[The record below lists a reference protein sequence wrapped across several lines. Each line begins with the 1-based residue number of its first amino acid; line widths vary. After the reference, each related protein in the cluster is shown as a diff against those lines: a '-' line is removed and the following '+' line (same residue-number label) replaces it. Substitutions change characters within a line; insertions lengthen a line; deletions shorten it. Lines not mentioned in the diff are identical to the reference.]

1 MVLCRAL
8 SHPLPH
14 RHLGAWPLRKSRAKK
29 SILVSFLSDSQG
41 LGHSA
46 SKASSSALH
55 FLKSLLLGGDAEE
68 NAEGGQRLGRSGPL
82 SRRLGKGGFGGA
94 IARGEAKTIPPGGEL
109 GRFFFWWGG
118 KGLGGTPSRSARPLP
133 LPFILQLTCTCP
145 STESRCPCWTGTT
158 IEGPSACV
166 RGKGKGPRQ
175 TIIGD
180 RSGRERT
187 RKRGQRT
194 LKREMLAVCS
204 LTPRRGTP

>member
-1 MVLCRAL
+1 MRNAIFFLFFCLALCRAL

-14 RHLGAWPLRKSRAKK
+14 RHLGAWLLRKSRVNKGYI
-29 SILVSFLSDSQG
+29 SSFFLSDSQG

-109 GRFFFWWGG
+109 GRFFFLVGW
-118 KGLGGTPSRSARPLP
+118 K
-133 LPFILQLTCTCP
+133 
-145 STESRCPCWTGTT
+145 
-158 IEGPSACV
+158 
-166 RGKGKGPRQ
+166 
-175 TIIGD
+175 
-180 RSGRERT
+180 RT
-187 RKRGQRT
+187 RWDAIPIRAPPA
-194 LKREMLAVCS
+194 LAFHS
-204 LTPRRGTP
+204 PTYLYLSKH

>member
-1 MVLCRAL
+1 MRNAIFFLFGFVSCPVPSSSPPPPWRLA
-8 SHPLPH
+8 
-14 RHLGAWPLRKSRAKK
+14 AEKSRAKK

-109 GRFFFWWGG
+109 GRFFFLVGW
-118 KGLGGTPSRSARPLP
+118 K
-133 LPFILQLTCTCP
+133 
-145 STESRCPCWTGTT
+145 
-158 IEGPSACV
+158 
-166 RGKGKGPRQ
+166 
-175 TIIGD
+175 
-180 RSGRERT
+180 RT
-187 RKRGQRT
+187 RWDAIPIRAPPA
-194 LKREMLAVCS
+194 LAFHS
-204 LTPRRGTP
+204 PTYLYLSKH